1 MTEVWDRVIGTSLK
15 PKKVGASGWLALVLC
30 QCSDYKK
37 A

>member
-1 MTEVWDRVIGTSLK
+1 MTEVWDDVIDTSLK
-15 PKKVGASGWLALVLC
+15 PKKVGAFDWLALVLC